1 LTKREKCDTIF
12 ITDRP
17 KGAFLIRRI
26 NMINDGYVTEFVTKA
41 KEAGI
46 TPQGTARELMAKNTE
61 HFAATLARTLVDVYG
76 LEPWEIA
83 RDVFY
88 SRDGLYMS
96 SEAGARALKIGLG
109 LDAAAMALMFHKL
122 AYTSTAC
129 KYVLEQLHFSEPEI
143 KKAIKTTY
151 NID

>member
-1 LTKREKCDTIF
+1 M
-12 ITDRP
+12 
-17 KGAFLIRRI
+17 
-26 NMINDGYVTEFVTKA
+26 NMIHDGYVTDFVIKA

-46 TPQGTARELMAKNTE
+46 TPQGTARELLAKDME
-61 HFAATLARTLVDVYG
+61 HFATTLARALVDVYG

-88 SRDGLYMS
+88 SREGLYMS

-109 LDAAAMALMFHKL
+109 LNAAAMAMTLHKL
-122 AYTSTAC
+122 AFTSTAC
-129 KYVLEQLHFSEPEI
+129 KYLLEQLHFSEPEI
-143 KKAIKTTY
+143 KKAIKITY

>member
-1 LTKREKCDTIF
+1 MIHDGEV
-12 ITDRP
+12 TD
-17 KGAFLIRRI
+17 
-26 NMINDGYVTEFVTKA
+26 FVTKA

-46 TPQGTARELMAKNTE
+46 TAQGTARELMAKNME
-61 HFAATLARTLVDVYG
+61 QFAVTLARVLVDVYG
-76 LEPWEIA
+76 LQPWEIA

-88 SRDGLYMS
+88 SREGLNMS

-109 LDAAAMALMFHKL
+109 LNAAAMAMTLHKL
-122 AYTSTAC
+122 AFTSTAC
-129 KYVLEQLHFSEPEI
+129 KYVLEQLHFSELDV

>member
-1 LTKREKCDTIF
+1 
-12 ITDRP
+12 
-17 KGAFLIRRI
+17 
-26 NMINDGYVTEFVTKA
+26 MIHDSYVTDFVRKA

-61 HFAATLARTLVDVYG
+61 HFAATLARVLVDVYG
-76 LEPWEIA
+76 LQPWEIA

-88 SRDGLYMS
+88 SKEGLYMS

-109 LDAAAMALMFHKL
+109 LNAAAMAMTLHKL
-122 AYTSTAC
+122 AFTSTAC
-129 KYVLEQLHFSEPEI
+129 KYVLEQLHFSELDV

-151 NID
+151 KVD

>member
-1 LTKREKCDTIF
+1 MMHDSY
-12 ITDRP
+12 ITD
-17 KGAFLIRRI
+17 
-26 NMINDGYVTEFVTKA
+26 FVRKA

-61 HFAATLARTLVDVYG
+61 HFAATLARVLRDVYG

-88 SRDGLYMS
+88 SKEGLYMS
-96 SEAGARALKIGLG
+96 SEAGARALKLGLG
-109 LDAAAMALMFHKL
+109 LNAAAMAMTLHKL
-122 AYTSTAC
+122 AFTSTAC

-151 NID
+151 KVD